1 MTDTSLSMEQISE
14 KISQTFGET
23 MSCIF
28 TDDNADQLVLRIRLV
43 DEEDTKLGDDEEVV
57 DKAEDDSFL
66 RLCEYNLLTSVT
78 LKGVEQISKVYMHW
92 PNEDS
97 KKRTIIT
104 EGGEFKK
111 IHEWILETDG
121 TNLQRV
127 RPPPFIYDLYT
138 NTLQYSLIRC

>member
-1 MTDTSLSMEQISE
+1 
-14 KISQTFGET
+14 

-43 DEEDTKLGDDEEVV
+43 DGEENKLGDEEEVA

-78 LKGVEQISKVYMHW
+78 LKGVEQISKVYMYN

-104 EGGEFKK
+104 DEGEFKK
-111 IHEWILETDG
+111 ITEWILETDG
-121 TNLQRV
+121 TNLLRV
-127 RPPPFIYDLYT
+127 SEC
-138 NTLQYSLIRC
+138 LQQFDNLE

>member
-1 MTDTSLSMEQISE
+1 MEQISE
-14 KISQTFGET
+14 KINHSFGET

-43 DEEDTKLGDDEEVV
+43 DGEENKLGDEEEVA

-78 LKGVEQISKVYMHW
+78 LKGVEQISKVYMYN

-104 EGGEFKK
+104 QEGEFKK
-111 IHEWILETDG
+111 ITEWILETDG
-121 TNLQRV
+121 TNLLRV
-127 RPPPFIYDLYT
+127 SVSQHFNHFGMSI
-138 NTLQYSLIRC
+138 NSITLTVVE